1 MGGKV
6 TGAMTHIRVTGGGEL
21 AVQPRALLLL
31 RPGDITSSVKVLL
44 GVALVGEGDVRVTA
58 VLERHGAVRLVHAT
72 HALVRGHVNAGLAGL
87 AVLVARVQLR
97 TPPLPASVRVRA
109 RESGHES

>member
-31 RPGDITSSVKVLL
+31 RPVRVLL